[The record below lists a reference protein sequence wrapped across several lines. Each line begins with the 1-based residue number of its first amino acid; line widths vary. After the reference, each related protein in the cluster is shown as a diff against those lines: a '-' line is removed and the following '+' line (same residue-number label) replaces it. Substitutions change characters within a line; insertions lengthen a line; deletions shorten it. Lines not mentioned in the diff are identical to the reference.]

1 MWDPSGLAFV
11 QGLTVVENAID
22 RVWSVESSS
31 FQTHVWVIYNRKNR
45 KNRLMVGR
53 MTSREESPKQNK
65 DRIVNKCHDTLTA
78 SANALVL
85 YRITWSTNSLE
96 LDTHAASA
104 N

>member
-1 MWDPSGLAFV
+1 MWDPTGLAFA

-31 FQTHVWVIYNRKNR
+31 FQTHVWVIHNR
-45 KNRLMVGR
+45 KNRLMMGR

-78 SANALVL
+78 STNALVL